1 MLHHNNGPLVSLS
14 VAIAISVA
22 SVILLCSASLAQEST
37 ELEFILSC
45 NPIQNFPGADG
56 VHIHFDPPHIPEMKL
71 LLIGAIRFYQLFI
84 SPQDMPACNFVP
96 SCSQFGAEVI
106 RRLGILRGILLTSDR
121 LQRCNSMSISRY
133 HTDYKSGKLVDPV
146 QIYAEILR

>member
-1 MLHHNNGPLVSLS
+1 MPYQDNGAWVSLAVMII
-14 VAIAISVA
+14 VARAVLS
-22 SVILLCSASLAQEST
+22 CSASFAQEPT
-37 ELEFILSC
+37 ELAFILSC
-45 NPIQNFPGADG
+45 NPIQNVPGGDRVRA
-56 VHIHFDPPHIPEMKL
+56 HFDLSHIPGIKL

-96 SCSQFGAEVI
+96 SCSQFGAEAI

-121 LQRCNSMSISRY
+121 LQRCNSMSTSRY

-146 QIYAEILR
+146 RLYAEILR